1 MTVRPRTAALD
12 YGRVVIGGVKHNR
25 STIGL
30 YDIVDRRITGCTA
43 GEWPLSSLTRDETE
57 ARP

>member
-12 YGRVVIGGVKHNR
+12 YGRVVIGGVKRHW
-25 STIGL
+25 STVGL
-30 YDIVDRRITGCTA
+30 HDIVDRRITGCTA